1 MAFCA
6 MKYLGIMILL
16 KLMPAHLKRGG
27 GEIPMLSA
35 KTPTKVIKLNCLFKE
50 LKSMNNLNL
59 DEQKIKEGIQNES
72 LKKEEKTSDKTYNI
86 DGYKVL
92 FTFKDTGLTLSDIV
106 ESYIEEKLF
115 IF

>member
-1 MAFCA
+1 
-6 MKYLGIMILL
+6 
-16 KLMPAHLKRGG
+16 
-27 GEIPMLSA
+27 
-35 KTPTKVIKLNCLFKE
+35 
-50 LKSMNNLNL
+50 MNNLNL

-72 LKKEEKTSDKTYNI
+72 LKKEETSDKTYNI

>member
-1 MAFCA
+1 
-6 MKYLGIMILL
+6 
-16 KLMPAHLKRGG
+16 
-27 GEIPMLSA
+27 
-35 KTPTKVIKLNCLFKE
+35 
-50 LKSMNNLNL
+50 MNNLNL

-72 LKKEEKTSDKTYNI
+72 LKKEEKTSDKTYDI

-115 IF
+115 IFNKEY